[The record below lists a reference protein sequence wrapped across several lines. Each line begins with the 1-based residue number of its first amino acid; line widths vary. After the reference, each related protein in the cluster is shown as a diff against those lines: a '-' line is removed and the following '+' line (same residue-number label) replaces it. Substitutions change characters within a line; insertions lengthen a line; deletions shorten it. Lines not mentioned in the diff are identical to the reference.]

1 MKDNYDKCN
10 KKYAL
15 ILAGGKGTRLWPIS
29 TANKPKQYLNL
40 YSENIMINETI
51 KRIEKAFEYDNIFVI
66 TSIEQKELAIRYI
79 DYKIPRE
86 NIIFEPMS
94 KSTAMCIFYASIKI
108 LRQKGNGI
116 VTILSSDHYIN
127 ETEKLISNI
136 EEGIKLAEKNENLV
150 TIGIKP
156 SYPATGF
163 GYIKYYYNEK
173 LKCNVVQEFK
183 EKPVYEKAREYIE
196 SGKYYWN
203 SGMFIWEISS
213 ILNNYK
219 KFLPEIYKYKEQISN
234 NIRNE
239 KDVLQN
245 IYENV
250 ESISIDKGILEKS
263 NNIKMVKGEF
273 EWLDIGSIN
282 DFFKIQEKDLN
293 NNVKKGNLIAEDIE
307 NCSIYNDD
315 NSTVIA
321 VVGVKDLNI
330 INSNNVI
337 LIANKDKMGELPN
350 LIEKI
355 KCDKEFKKYL

>member
-51 KRIEKAFEYDNIFVI
+51 KRIEKIFEYDNIFII

-108 LRQKGNGI
+108 LKQKGNGI
-116 VTILSSDHYIN
+116 VTILSSDHYID

-136 EEGIKLAEKNENLV
+136 EEGIKIAKANENLV

-163 GYIKYYYNEK
+163 RYIKYYYDEK
-173 LKCNVVQEFK
+173 ITCNIVQEFK
-183 EKPVYEKAREYIE
+183 EKPIYEKAIEYLK
-196 SGKYYWN
+196 SGEYYWN
-203 SGMFIWEISS
+203 SGMFIWKITTILKNFEI
-213 ILNNYK
+213 
-219 KFLPEIYKYKEQISN
+219 FLPSIYKYKEEIEN
-234 NIRNE
+234 NLENFKKLEHIYNE
-239 KDVLQN
+239 VQA
-245 IYENV
+245 
-250 ESISIDKGILEKS
+250 ISIDKGILEKS
-263 NNIKMVKGEF
+263 KNIKMLKGEF
-273 EWLDIGSIN
+273 EWMDIGSIN
-282 DFFKIQEKDLN
+282 DFFKIQEKNLN
-293 NNVKKGNLIAEDIE
+293 NNTNKGNFIE
-307 NCSIYNDD
+307 IDVNNCNIYNDD
-315 NSTVIA
+315 KKVLIAMLGVEKLNVI
-321 VVGVKDLNI
+321 K
-330 INSNNVI
+330 SNNVI
-337 LIANKDKMGELPN
+337 FVANKDNMKDLPK
-350 LIEKI
+350 LIEKM
-355 KCDKEFKKYL
+355 ENNNELKKYL

>member
-51 KRIEKAFEYDNIFVI
+51 KRIEKIFEYDNIFII

-108 LRQKGNGI
+108 LKQKGNGI
-116 VTILSSDHYIN
+116 VTILSSDHYID

-136 EEGIKLAEKNENLV
+136 EEGIKIAKANENLV

-163 GYIKYYYNEK
+163 GYIKYYYDEK
-173 LKCNVVQEFK
+173 ITCNIVQEFK
-183 EKPVYEKAREYIE
+183 EKPIYEKAIEYLK
-196 SGKYYWN
+196 SGEYYWN
-203 SGMFIWEISS
+203 SGMFIWKITTILKNFEI
-213 ILNNYK
+213 
-219 KFLPEIYKYKEQISN
+219 FLPSIYKYKEEVEN
-234 NIRNE
+234 NLENFKKLEHIYNE
-239 KDVLQN
+239 VQA
-245 IYENV
+245 
-250 ESISIDKGILEKS
+250 ISIDEGILEKS
-263 NNIKMVKGEF
+263 KNIKMLKGEF
-273 EWLDIGSIN
+273 EWMDIGTIN
-282 DFFKIQEKDLN
+282 DFFKIQEKNLN
-293 NNVKKGNLIAEDIE
+293 NNTNKGNFIE
-307 NCSIYNDD
+307 IDVNNCNIYNDD
-315 NSTVIA
+315 KKVLIALLGVEKLNVI
-321 VVGVKDLNI
+321 K
-330 INSNNVI
+330 SNNVI
-337 LIANKDKMGELPN
+337 FVANKDNMKDLPK
-350 LIEKI
+350 LIEKMENN
-355 KCDKEFKKYL
+355 DDLKKYL